1 MGLTL
6 STPSLVYS
14 YCHESDIFYS
24 PCSVS
29 YVAEY
34 KEARQT
40 WEEARKRYWF
50 QEAGGTFEL
59 GNLEPWTSYNIRS
72 ATIDIKYVQLS
83 FFVTCTQLINF
94 NKQYEVYDC
103 DRK

>member
-1 MGLTL
+1 M
-6 STPSLVYS
+6 
-14 YCHESDIFYS
+14 
-24 PCSVS
+24 S

-94 NKQYEVYDC
+94 NSMRFMIVIESKSIRIIPYKVL
-103 DRK
+103 